1 VANREE
7 KIFYNYGNFLQD
19 YANEMEETPDKDW
32 NGKPFIILT
41 KKMYFKKTIS
51 NNDCTPVL

>member
-1 VANREE
+1 
-7 KIFYNYGNFLQD
+7 
-19 YANEMEETPDKDW
+19 MEETPDKDW
-32 NGKPFIILT
+32 NGKPFIILA